1 MIDWLAAFSLVL
13 VVDLV
18 LVLVRVGGEVLLVE
32 AAPHRHPQL
41 LHLPRVL
48 PGLQLQLPLFPPLQ
62 LLLQGLLKT
71 GVRYL
76 LTKASGEKER
86 SFLRNPEKKPSI
98 AVKYFFVDYLP
109 KSGKWGVR
117 GLRSYPQI
125 VSFITTFLTPS
136 LPDIL
141 RNTNVWSTRRTY
153 DRISNFSDLF
163 CKPLIYY
170 LSLY

>member
-1 MIDWLAAFSLVL
+1 MAAFSLVL

-62 LLLQGLLKT
+62 LLLQGLLKP

-109 KSGKWGVR
+109 KSGKWGGSRFAVIPANSKFYNAF
-117 GLRSYPQI
+117 SY
-125 VSFITTFLTPS
+125 S
-136 LPDIL
+136 
-141 RNTNVWSTRRTY
+141 
-153 DRISNFSDLF
+153 ISS
-163 CKPLIYY
+163 
-170 LSLY
+170 